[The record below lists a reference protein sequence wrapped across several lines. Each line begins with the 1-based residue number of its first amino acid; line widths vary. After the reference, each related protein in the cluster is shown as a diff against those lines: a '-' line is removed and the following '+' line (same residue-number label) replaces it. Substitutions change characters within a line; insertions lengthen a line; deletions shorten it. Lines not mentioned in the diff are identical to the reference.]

1 MITSIILGMQENV
14 NTRIYVAGSVFKLEL
29 RFVIGYNWILKEIMA
44 SGIYR
49 LTFSS
54 GKYYVGKSL
63 DLETRWKQH
72 FNKFATGKAA
82 RPMQLEYDRCGLP
95 ETEVIFQCHRDH
107 IDILEELLIDQ
118 LKGPD
123 MLNTTYPEV
132 NRTDEVAILINN
144 SRDLLHLSTFEHLE
158 LLHKVEAK
166 ITQFRSERD
175 EAESIAEEYRERG
188 YIINQDYSDLV
199 DIATDY
205 MHEAEDLAQEVQEHE
220 ANLQRLSQLSW
231 WDRLFNYKVYV

>member
-1 MITSIILGMQENV
+1 
-14 NTRIYVAGSVFKLEL
+14 
-29 RFVIGYNWILKEIMA
+29 MA

-95 ETEVIFQCHRDH
+95 QTEVIFDCHRDH

-132 NRTDEVAILINN
+132 NRTDEVAILINK
-144 SRDLLHLSTFEHLE
+144 SRDLLQLSTFEHLE
-158 LLHKVEAK
+158 LLHRVESRVSEYKAVAHKAESELESMRAEGYIMNSDYVEIVDLATEYKAQVEA
-166 ITQFRSERD
+166 QQ
-175 EAESIAEEYRERG
+175 AEL
-188 YIINQDYSDLV
+188 D
-199 DIATDY
+199 
-205 MHEAEDLAQEVQEHE
+205 
-220 ANLQRLSQLSW
+220 RLSKLSW

>member
-1 MITSIILGMQENV
+1 
-14 NTRIYVAGSVFKLEL
+14 
-29 RFVIGYNWILKEIMA
+29 MA

-54 GKYYVGKSL
+54 DKYYVGKSL
-63 DLETRWKQH
+63 DLETRWRQH

-95 ETEVIFQCHRDH
+95 QTEVIFYCHRDH

-144 SRDLLHLSTFEHLE
+144 SHDLLHLSTFEHLE
-158 LLHKVEAK
+158 LLHRVEAK
-166 ITQFRSERD
+166 ITQIREQKQESD
-175 EAESIAEEYRERG
+175 QALEAMRAEG
-188 YIINQDYSDLV
+188 YIMNSDYV
-199 DIATDY
+199 EIV
-205 MHEAEDLAQEVQEHE
+205 DLATEYKARLE
-220 ANLQRLSQLSW
+220 AQQAELKRLGNLSW
-231 WDRLFNYKVYV
+231 WDRLWNYKVYV

>member
-1 MITSIILGMQENV
+1 MP
-14 NTRIYVAGSVFKLEL
+14 
-29 RFVIGYNWILKEIMA
+29 

-95 ETEVIFQCHRDH
+95 QTEVIFDCHRDH

-123 MLNTTYPEV
+123 MLNSTYPEV

-144 SRDLLHLSTFEHLE
+144 SRDLLQLSTFEHLE
-158 LLHKVEAK
+158 LLHRVEEK
-166 ITQFRSERD
+166 ITQMRKQKESAENSLEELRSQ
-175 EAESIAEEYRERG
+175 G
-188 YIINQDYSDLV
+188 YIMDADYIEIV
-199 DIATDY
+199 DVAT
-205 MHEAEDLAQEVQEHE
+205 ELKQQLETKQNELER
-220 ANLQRLSQLSW
+220 LQKLSW
-231 WDRLFNYKVYV
+231 WDRLFNYSVYV

>member
-1 MITSIILGMQENV
+1 
-14 NTRIYVAGSVFKLEL
+14 
-29 RFVIGYNWILKEIMA
+29 MA

-95 ETEVIFQCHRDH
+95 QTEVIFECHKDH
-107 IDILEELLIDQ
+107 IDILEELLIEQ

-123 MLNTTYPEV
+123 MLNTTYPV
-132 NRTDEVAILINN
+132 CDLTDRVAILINK
-144 SRDLLHLSTFEHLE
+144 SRELLHASTFEHLE
-158 LLHKVEAK
+158 MIHASQDEINKAK
-166 ITQFRSERD
+166 LQQQKAEQELEDLRSE
-175 EAESIAEEYRERG
+175 G
-188 YIINQDYSDLV
+188 YIMDSDYIEIV
-199 DIATDY
+199 
-205 MHEAEDLAQEVQEHE
+205 DLANDFRDSLLKKKAELE
-220 ANLQRLSQLSW
+220 RLKNLSW